1 MLNFKMLALA
11 GIFFAKTFY
20 FPKKSRNFALKL
32 ILILKN
38 QRMKRTFF
46 ISLLT
51 ACFLLPTAVSAQDKK
66 TPDWAKE
73 TKEQKEKRLE
83 WWTNDRFGMF
93 IHWGLYAL
101 PARHEWV
108 RHNERTSDADYQKYF
123 EHFNPDL
130 YNPAD
135 WAKKAKEAGMKYVV
149 ITTKHHEGFCLFDS
163 KYTDYKVT
171 NTPYGKDLI
180 KMLCDA
186 FRAEDI
192 RVGFYYSLI
201 DWHHPD
207 FPIDWM
213 HPACPKL
220 PGRSTFLPK
229 DADTAAMDSINKT
242 RDIKKYQQYMKNQL
256 TELLTNYGQIDE
268 LFLDFSYHE
277 KGRNE
282 WDSEGLLKVIRK
294 LQPQIIVDDRLDLN
308 DTEWGWDFKTPE
320 QSMPE
325 EWVTWENPETKEKVR
340 VPWETCQ
347 TFSGSW
353 GYYRDET
360 SWKNNRQLLTL
371 LIETVSKGGNLLLNV
386 GPTARGTFD
395 SRANDALAGM
405 GKWMQV
411 NSRSIY
417 GCTEAPAEFERPANT
432 LLTYNPKA
440 NTLYVH
446 VFNWPT
452 FKSISLKGF
461 KGKVKYAQLLNDASE
476 IKFRERDD
484 NVTLELPLAQ
494 PDTEIPVIEI
504 FLK

>member
-1 MLNFKMLALA
+1 MKK
-11 GIFFAKTFY
+11 IF
-20 FPKKSRNFALKL
+20 LL
-32 ILILKN
+32 
-38 QRMKRTFF
+38 
-46 ISLLT
+46 SLM
-51 ACFLLPTAVSAQDKK
+51 ACFLLGNAAAQEKK
-66 TPDWAKE
+66 TPAWAKE

-108 RHNERTSDADYQKYF
+108 KHNERIKDADYQKYF

-130 YNPAD
+130 YNPTE

-163 KYTDYKVT
+163 KYTDYKAP
-171 NTPYGKDLI
+171 NTPCGKDLI
-180 KMLCDA
+180 KLLCDA
-186 FRAEDI
+186 FRAEGL

-207 FPIDWM
+207 FPYDPL
-213 HPACPKL
+213 HPECPRLK
-220 PGRSTFLPK
+220 GSHGGGFQ
-229 DADTAAMDSINKT
+229 ADTEAMNEANKT

-256 TELLTNYGQIDE
+256 GELLTNYGPIDE
-268 LFLDFSYHE
+268 LFLDFSYGD
-277 KGRNE
+277 KGHKD
-282 WDSEGLLKVIRK
+282 WDSEGLLKHIRS

-320 QSMPE
+320 QTMPA
-325 EWVTWENPETKEKVR
+325 EWPTWENPETKEKIR

-371 LIETVSKGGNLLLNV
+371 LIEVVSKGGNLLLNV

-395 SRANDALAGM
+395 YRAINRLEGM
-405 GKWMQV
+405 GRWMAV

-417 GCTEAPAEFERPANT
+417 GCTQAPDEYAKPANS
-432 LLTYNPKA
+432 LLTWNPKSK
-440 NTLYVH
+440 TLYIH
-446 VFNWPT
+446 LFNWPT
-452 FKSISLKGF
+452 FQSLTLPGY

-476 IKFRERDD
+476 IRFRENGD
-484 NVTLELPLAQ
+484 NVELSLPLAQ
-494 PDTEIPVIEI
+494 PDTEIPVIEL
-504 FLK
+504 FLN